1 VPTYEFLCP
10 ICGTTREQFI
20 YHKDYEGYIVRC
32 PKLGCNKPMD
42 RLYTPPAIRFKGT
55 GFYST
60 GG

>member
-1 VPTYEFLCP
+1 MPTYEFLCP